1 MKLLHRN
8 RRSKRGSSL
17 PMVMAIGA
25 ALVIWVM
32 ALMPLMAT
40 SGTTAAQ
47 TKALEAN
54 YLSSKSS
61 IEFVK
66 GELTE
71 MVKSGAPKTF
81 AVVIN
86 GGEYASIPKYDAVN
100 NPDSAYT
107 SLVDTSANP
116 ANKEDSLDVPKSADV
131 VAICA
136 VEHAV
141 GSRFYDIT
149 IKTYNNGEEG
159 MTYTA
164 TYTVAGNLKIFPE
177 AYKQVDALPLSD
189 FVLVDG
195 WLGERQVWTST
206 IESKSDTKYNEY
218 LMPEPVEGAEAADET
233 YANSGEYPAVFKKTA
248 ETLIDDED
256 VEIPEGAKPLTDP
269 VPEDWVLP
277 TSSDF
282 IFDKEAKTVAIDSD
296 SRLYGK
302 VTMADLRCTVY
313 YNGVP
318 SKVAPAASGTYRVTL
333 SVEGTGTYDA
343 EKPINVLP
351 TEGIVI
357 ANAYEAKPSTT
368 DLSGCKVEIKREEVG
383 SETEA
388 ETGTTNPPPT
398 SEDQTTQPKEYTYTA
413 DFSGSGVQF
422 GYCTGSPV
430 TSISD
435 AFNRIQWG
443 VGDFEL
449 TKGTTYYFY
458 CVANGSISDGVIKE
472 ATIIKYLGN
481 KYVPTKQE
489 DAEADEAAKEI
500 PFIKINNINNLGNGK
515 RYLICKSNN
524 NGSYSVLRA
533 EKNSNT
539 ELKVDSIT
547 LSESN
552 PTLSPELLSTLTSW
566 TLGQNSKGNRTL
578 QSGANYL
585 RLYFD
590 SGFLGIGS
598 AYYATLTTNASNAG
612 LNIQQDGSYI
622 KIRNSSGNTTYLR
635 ITSKKAYGQN
645 DDASTSVFFVEVP
658 TRSFSGLP
666 IPAPG
671 SDITITSEDLK
682 YTYGSVTEGQI
693 AQKILSNVPNAR
705 TIYLNSSPISADSDT
720 ILQSG
725 SYLVHVDFYDRYQF
739 IPAGTVTVEPQTLN
753 WSNYGTLSVSTSSYN
768 ATLSYNKDWPYSDSS
783 RFYYAYKMVKNGNGN
798 NVSDSYHW
806 LPSATIENLA
816 IGTYTFAIW
825 QGGDNNH
832 VVSTKYPTPK
842 DNVTIKHAYVDFN
855 AMSDVSSQFVYTVD
869 ASGNVSW
876 YRLPQGILPS
886 RVTLAYH
893 NGYYWQ
899 DDYIE
904 DPYYGYGV
912 AVSNSSASFNEWW
925 DIRDDTILS
934 IGDPGQPELIG
945 EYFNSV
951 ITGRSIYF
959 MGDGYSIDTNG
970 ANVTITTDL
979 LVLRNGIDGI
989 REHSEGVF
997 NQVMVRPYTDNESR
1011 ADYTLMFVVNGF
1023 STAQANFE
1031 TRTFYLVKEGTD
1043 ITGTAIAAAGA
1054 ADPAIR
1060 RIGAINDGSLPP
1072 EVREYFVYDEYPV
1085 LLADVA
1091 YANTSQLSRIV
1102 SGETMGWTKDGVL
1115 GAGTGAQYSSTSSSS
1130 FNVEY
1135 AVCAYVDNIAANV
1148 EYSANRIMIATPGPN
1163 YSLAIP
1169 GQITMHTR
1177 YLSIDAATMTGTKF
1191 IVKVLDEAD
1200 SVLEKWLDKFLG
1212 SNYNSKTLQ
1221 VEYERET
1228 VMPAK
1233 TMQANTY
1240 RYTNGSNLFTDP
1252 TANAGDLVEE
1262 FKVDNVNR
1270 ALSDSIADLIAD
1282 TEIQERYIRF
1292 AKDGGGDS
1300 LKVNTS
1306 FWFLHNNLYVYSN
1319 FVEFKEVTSIQIGS
1333 SNNLYLNTQEKG
1345 YDDAEYLGIFK
1356 DSSAESYHGV
1366 MLHFKNPVTVTKGS
1380 TSVTIPKGMYFVKSA
1395 ECGNFVTIA
1404 QKIAADEAA
1413 ADAAHAS
1420 AQPYTYQYR
1429 VDAEWLAEN
1438 AAYIDVDG
1446 VIQNAYVD
1454 SDILGGGAGSA
1465 QTGFSGGGMQ

>member
-1 MKLLHRN
+1 M
-8 RRSKRGSSL
+8 
-17 PMVMAIGA
+17 
-25 ALVIWVM
+25 
-32 ALMPLMAT
+32 
-40 SGTTAAQ
+40 
-47 TKALEAN
+47 
-54 YLSSKSS
+54 
-61 IEFVK
+61 
-66 GELTE
+66 
-71 MVKSGAPKTF
+71 
-81 AVVIN
+81 
-86 GGEYASIPKYDAVN
+86 
-100 NPDSAYT
+100 
-107 SLVDTSANP
+107 
-116 ANKEDSLDVPKSADV
+116 
-131 VAICA
+131 
-136 VEHAV
+136 
-141 GSRFYDIT
+141 
-149 IKTYNNGEEG
+149 
-159 MTYTA
+159 
-164 TYTVAGNLKIFPE
+164 
-177 AYKQVDALPLSD
+177 
-189 FVLVDG
+189 
-195 WLGERQVWTST
+195 
-206 IESKSDTKYNEY
+206 
-218 LMPEPVEGAEAADET
+218 
-233 YANSGEYPAVFKKTA
+233 FKKTA
-248 ETLIDDED
+248 ETVTKDDEND
-256 VEIPEGAKPLTDP
+256 LIIPDDAKALEDP
-269 VPEDWVLP
+269 KPQNWILP
-277 TSSDF
+277 TASDF
-282 IFDKEAKTVAIDSD
+282 VFDEETRTVVIDSD
-296 SRLYGK
+296 SRLYGN

-318 SKVAPAASGTYRVTL
+318 AKVAPAGSGTYRVTL

-343 EKPINVLP
+343 EKQINVLP
-351 TEGIVI
+351 AEGIEI
-357 ANAYEAKPSTT
+357 ASVYEVKPDTT
-368 DLSGCKVEIKREEVG
+368 NLSNCSVEIKREEVI
-383 SETEA
+383 SETET
-388 ETGTTNPPPT
+388 ETTPST
-398 SEDQTTQPKEYTYTA
+398 EDQTTQPKEYTYTA

-422 GYCTGSPV
+422 GYCTGTPV
-430 TSISD
+430 TSIND

-578 QSGANYL
+578 QSGSNYL

-590 SGFLGIGS
+590 YGFFGLGS
-598 AYYATLTTNASNAG
+598 AYYATLTTNASDAG

-635 ITSKKAYGQN
+635 IASNKAYGQN
-645 DDASTSVFFVEVP
+645 DDTSTSVFFVEVP

-671 SDITITSEDLK
+671 SDITITSEDLE
-682 YTYGSVTEGQI
+682 YSYGSVTEGQV
-693 AQKILSNVPNAR
+693 AQKILGNVPNAR
-705 TIYLNSSPISADSDT
+705 TIYLNGSPISSDSDT

-725 SYLVHVDFYDRYQF
+725 SYLVHVDIYDRYQL
-739 IPAGTVTVEPQTLN
+739 IPAGTVTVNPVT
-753 WSNYGTLSVSTSSYN
+753 YTLSGSVSVTNKDENDQISDYK
-768 ATLSYNKDWPYSDSS
+768 AVLSYDDWSQEGSS
-783 RFYYAYKMVKNGNGN
+783 RRYYGYNDGSKT
-798 NVSDSYHW
+798 HW
-806 LPSATIENLA
+806 FDNTTIENLPV
-816 IGTYTFAIW
+816 GEYTFLVM
-825 QGGDNNH
+825 QGNTNNH
-832 VVSTKYPTPK
+832 ICSNTASSGSSKITVVHPKWTADSGDYTKFT
-842 DNVTIKHAYVDFN
+842 
-855 AMSDVSSQFVYTVD
+855 YTVD
-869 ASGNVSW
+869 EDGNASW
-876 YRLPQGILPS
+876 YRLPEDLAYPS
-886 RVTLAYH
+886 RVTLCSQVTKTVTRKFYTEIL
-893 NGYYWQ
+893 N
-899 DDYIE
+899 I
-904 DPYYGYGV
+904 PYYKDVDIDFWRIGYTANAVQYGV
-912 AVSNSSASFNEWW
+912 IIEISDYYVN
-925 DIRDDTILS
+925 DDNDENNDNVLVIS
-934 IGDPGQPELIG
+934 GPGKQEVIDDA
-945 EYFNSV
+945 YNSV

-997 NQVMVRPYTDNESR
+997 NQVMVRPYTDNASR

-1043 ITGTAIAAAGA
+1043 IAGTAIAAAGA

-1060 RIGAINDGSLPP
+1060 KIGAINDGSLPP

-1102 SGETMGWTKDGVL
+1102 SGETMGWTKKGDL
-1115 GAGTGAQYSSTSSSS
+1115 GAGTGAQYSSTSSST

-1148 EYSANRIMIATPGPN
+1148 EYSANRIMIATPGSN
-1163 YSLAIP
+1163 YSLVIP

-1319 FVEFKEVTSIQIGS
+1319 FVEFKEVTSVQIGS

-1345 YDDAEYLGIFK
+1345 YDDNEYLGIFK

-1366 MLHFKNPVTVTKGS
+1366 MLHCKNPVTVTKGS

-1420 AQPYTYQYR
+1420 AEPYTYQYR

-1454 SDILGGGAGSA
+1454 SDILGGGAGSV
-1465 QTGFSGGGMQ
+1465 QTGFTGGSMQ